1 MWKNLGVKLLLMRN
15 EEVAI
20 CSNHSVDLWADVWRD
35 ELVLGCMIASCAR
48 WRFVSPCKQTGCAHL
63 FACLFIWKW
72 CQGCNENLFFFPPP
86 LSLYRDAESSCL
98 CHVSKLFFKC
108 GIGGSAS
115 ETFVKTHQVWV
126 TEINETWHPRWV
138 HLKCKLYEWIYCGTL
153 HYAVFKWPLSICFS
167 ASRSS
172 RSHSPPRRGEVC
184 TARFLIVQNAARVWP
199 LFSFFQKKK
208 KEKVRKKTR
217 NKVKYV
223 QWSFQTHLK
232 VISFSTCRCI
242 LSPCPLCRLQKVGS
256 SLCQLGGLSN

>member
-1 MWKNLGVKLLLMRN
+1 MRKSPYVLITQLIFGQMFDGMSLFWGAWLLPARGGVLFPPANRLGVHISSPAFSYGNDVK
-15 EEVAI
+15 VATKT
-20 CSNHSVDLWADVWRD
+20 C
-35 ELVLGCMIASCAR
+35 
-48 WRFVSPCKQTGCAHL
+48 
-63 FACLFIWKW
+63 
-72 CQGCNENLFFFPPP
+72 FFFPPLWVCTEMQNP
-86 LSLYRDAESSCL
+86 AV

-208 KEKVRKKTR
+208 EGKSEKKNEK
-217 NKVKYV
+217 
-223 QWSFQTHLK
+223 
-232 VISFSTCRCI
+232 
-242 LSPCPLCRLQKVGS
+242 
-256 SLCQLGGLSN
+256 

>member
-1 MWKNLGVKLLLMRN
+1 MFDGMSLFWGAWLLPARGGVLFSPANRLGVQCTSLRLPFHMEMMSRLQRKP
-15 EEVAI
+15 V
-20 CSNHSVDLWADVWRD
+20 
-35 ELVLGCMIASCAR
+35 
-48 WRFVSPCKQTGCAHL
+48 
-63 FACLFIWKW
+63 
-72 CQGCNENLFFFPPP
+72 FFP
-86 LSLYRDAESSCL
+86 SLWVCTEMQNPAV

-115 ETFVKTHQVWV
+115 ETFVETHQVWV

-172 RSHSPPRRGEVC
+172 RSHSPPRRREVC

-199 LFSFFQKKK
+199 LFFFLFFSKNG
-208 KEKVRKKTR
+208 

-256 SLCQLGGLSN
+256 SLCQSGGLSN